1 MAQVEES
8 FRKSRRKLS
17 IEEIDDMLSLLEG
30 VYDSALTKKEDYYIQ
45 IALIHL
51 LVGYPHDNT
60 KYSEATLKINDWIYQ
75 LRPIINDYRMKHCHG
90 KVWKP
95 KIHIQR
101 GF

>member
-75 LRPIINDYRMKHCHG
+75 LRPIINDYRIKHCHG
-90 KVWKP
+90 KV
-95 KIHIQR
+95 
-101 GF
+101 

>member
-75 LRPIINDYRMKHCHG
+75 LRPIINDYRMKHYHG
-90 KVWKP
+90 KV
-95 KIHIQR
+95 
-101 GF
+101 

>member
-90 KVWKP
+90 KV
-95 KIHIQR
+95 
-101 GF
+101 

>member
-1 MAQVEES
+1 MAQVKEF
-8 FRKSRRKLS
+8 FRKPRRKLS

-90 KVWKP
+90 KV
-95 KIHIQR
+95 
-101 GF
+101 